1 MGKVLCW
8 DHWKNKVSGKIDSR
22 QLIVYN
28 FFGRRERGKLTNKPK
43 KKIKNSSSHLAKSI
57 APFLASEV
65 LTMPSNLAKGLG
77 SDTAGLFGGTG
88 GPFLRPPLTLT
99 WKLLVMRLIVELT
112 LLLLLLLV
120 LLFELSAMLEPACC
134 LWEPRGIIVAVLE
147 DIWNMMKKR
156 MNIFIWNLGS
166 QSFKIIPL
174 MADLLQDT

>member
-1 MGKVLCW
+1 MY
-8 DHWKNKVSGKIDSR
+8 N
-22 QLIVYN
+22 N
-28 FFGRRERGKLTNKPK
+28 FFWEEGEGEINKQTKK

-147 DIWNMMKKR
+147 DI
-156 MNIFIWNLGS
+156 
-166 QSFKIIPL
+166 
-174 MADLLQDT
+174 